1 MKQIFTLDSNKI
13 KKIDIKKIYDSKYKR
28 LANNLLDIKSKG
40 DYATFF
46 KLSNINCDLKKI
58 IGIKNLRDL
67 FNSNN
72 FKIQLKNSIEKQ
84 NVLELE
90 TIKTISGFKL
100 WMSSNDLQIT
110 PKMQENLSSD
120 PYKWLNFYKK
130 RIIDIN
136 SNFIKTWKSNA
147 KKLEE
152 IYSETNLWPLY
163 IGTYFLKFRKD
174 DVYLYAPFILKAVKI
189 TVENDSIFLESL
201 DDNIII
207 NEKLKY
213 LIEQHSE
220 IKLPI
225 LVDGEEISLTN
236 AIDDINGIEKSFLS
250 NHEAYE
256 QDLFFNPFT
265 ELSKKDFENN
275 ATIELFNGT
284 VLVQANPIGS
294 KLREI
299 MLNLIAQEKIDKLIS
314 VDDLFNYNKEAYEKS
329 LEKSNIA
336 RVTPSDFSQEKA
348 IIGTLEN
355 SSIIIGPPG
364 TGKSQTIANILINIA
379 KNNKKALFISQKK
392 VALDVVLKRLGEYQ
406 NMMFQFLESP
416 KASKSEKEYFYKPI
430 IDYFEKINNS
440 FKYKDIDK
448 YDTSFFHKNEME
460 YLDAKS
466 EIGEIFNK
474 DLKAY
479 QNLKS
484 QGNLNENIKNFEKF
498 YRIFNKFRSKNDF
511 LKIFK
516 YYRKISKHKIAKKLR
531 ANKDDTFLK
540 TYSKEFNYNY
550 WLTRKLYWFHR
561 KWLPEFKIND
571 LVQLSN
577 FIRLNSFIEFDNQE
591 HEYSRF
597 LDFKSINNTTPE
609 LLEAIYNNAAL
620 ISKKKLNIYRGQSEQ
635 KLQKL
640 NRFFGRLER
649 KVTSPYLLT
658 FLFNDIIKQ
667 VYNIFVGTP
676 EILANFVD
684 FEKDRFDYVIFDEA
698 SQIFIEKAIP
708 FISISKKVIVAGDSQ
723 QMQPTNWFATRD
735 ETEDE
740 YSEAEIT
747 SLLDWAIHNHL
758 PKYVLEMNYRSN
770 SSELVLFSSKE
781 FYNSELK
788 GLDNFSQR
796 NKISIEVVDVNGTW
810 EDNHNVIECEK
821 MIEICEKNLKKY
833 NSIILLAFNR
843 KQQDYIYEQ
852 IALKSPKI
860 FEALEDKVILRNIE
874 NIQGDE
880 ANLVIASIS
889 YTAQTSLHATYI
901 GSKKGR
907 NALNVAI
914 TRAKDK
920 MIIIKSIKNTEIDP
934 KNDNLLTFKK
944 WLAYIQLSADK
955 QKAYT
960 KIALS
965 EENKL
970 KKSQF
975 IFEIN
980 SWLSQQTFAN
990 EIKIKLDYCIGSYSI
1005 DMAILD
1011 NKNNFIVG
1019 LNLDSV
1025 ADEINMDEFI
1035 DNKIKTDFMA
1045 VKGYPIYR
1053 VSNFRFNENKP
1064 AMFRIINTLINK

>member
-1 MKQIFTLDSNKI
+1 MKQIFTLDGNKI
-13 KKIDIKKIYDSKYKR
+13 KKIDIKKIFDSKYKR

-46 KLSNINCDLKKI
+46 KLTNINSDLKKL
-58 IGIKNLRDL
+58 IGIKNLREI
-67 FNSNN
+67 FHSRT
-72 FKIQLKNSIEKQ
+72 FKIQLKNSLEK
-84 NVLELE
+84 NNITELNN
-90 TIKTISGFKL
+90 IKTISDFKT
-100 WMSSNDLQIT
+100 WMSDNNFQIT
-110 PKMQENLSSD
+110 PKMQENLAIDSQ
-120 PYKWLNFYKK
+120 KWLHFYKK
-130 RIIDIN
+130 RIIDTN
-136 SNFIKTWKSNA
+136 SNFIKVWKSNA

-163 IGTYFLKFRKD
+163 VGTYFLKFRKD
-174 DVYLYAPFILKAVKI
+174 DVYLHAPFILKCVKI
-189 TVENDSIFLESL
+189 TIENDSIYLENV
-201 DDNIII
+201 DENIII

-213 LIEQHSE
+213 LIEQHSHT
-220 IKLPI
+220 KLPI
-225 LVDGEEISLTN
+225 LVDGEEISLQDALN
-236 AIDDINGIEKSFLS
+236 DIKRLQHSFLNNQS
-250 NHEAYE
+250 N
-256 QDLFFNPFT
+256 DSDIFFNSFL
-265 ELSKKDFENN
+265 ELNKKEFDNN
-275 ATIELFNGT
+275 GAVELLGGT
-284 VLVQANPIGS
+284 ALVQANPIGS

-299 MLNLIAQEKIDKLIS
+299 MLNLIAQDKIDKLIS
-314 VDDLFNYNKEAYEKS
+314 VDDLYNYNKEAYEKS

-355 SSIIIGPPG
+355 SAIIIGPPG

-416 KASKSEKEYFYKPI
+416 KANKTEKEYFYKPI
-430 IDYFEKINNS
+430 IEYFEKINNS
-440 FKYKDIDK
+440 FKLKDINK
-448 YDTSFFHKNEME
+448 YDTSFFHENEMK

-479 QNLKS
+479 QNLKT
-484 QGNLNENIKNFEKF
+484 QGDLKYNIRKIEKF
-498 YRIFNKFRSKNDF
+498 YKIFNKFKSKNDF

-516 YYRKISKHKIAKKLR
+516 YYRKISKGKIAKKLR
-531 ANKDDTFLK
+531 INESNSLFKMYTG
-540 TYSKEFNYNY
+540 EFNSNY
-550 WLTRKLYWFHR
+550 RLTSKLYWFHR
-561 KWLPEFKIND
+561 KWLAEFKIND

-591 HEYSRF
+591 RDYSRF
-597 LDFKSINNTTPE
+597 LDFKSINNTTPK
-609 LLEAIYNNAAL
+609 LLDDIYNNCAL
-620 ISKKKLNIYRGQSEQ
+620 MSKKKLNLYRTQSDQ
-635 KLQKL
+635 KQQNL
-640 NRFFGRLER
+640 NKFFGRLER
-649 KVTSPYLLT
+649 KVTSPYILT

-676 EILANFVD
+676 EILSNFID
-684 FEKDRFDYVIFDEA
+684 FEKDKFDYVIFDEA

-723 QMQPTNWFATRD
+723 QMQPTNWFSTRD
-735 ETEDE
+735 ETDDE

-788 GLDNFSQR
+788 GLDNFTQR
-796 NKISIEVVDVNGTW
+796 NKVSIEVIDVNGIW
-810 EDNHNVIECEK
+810 EDNHNVIEAEK

-833 NSIILLAFNR
+833 SSIILLAFNR

-860 FEALEDKVILRNIE
+860 FEALEQKVILRNIE

-880 ANLVIASIS
+880 ADLVIASIS
-889 YTAQTSLHATYI
+889 YTSQTSLHSTYI

-920 MIIIKSIKNTEIDP
+920 MIIIKSIKNTDIEP

-944 WLAYIQLSADK
+944 WLNYIQLNSEK

-960 KIALS
+960 NIAIS
-965 EENKL
+965 EETRL

-980 SWLSQQTFAN
+980 SWLSQQSFFN
-990 EIKIKLDYCIGSYSI
+990 DIKVKLDYCVGSYNI

-1025 ADEINMDEFI
+1025 ADEINLDEFI
-1035 DNKIKTDFMA
+1035 ENKIKTDFMA

-1053 VSNFRFNENKP
+1053 VSNFRFDENKP
-1064 AMFRIINTLINK
+1064 AMFKIIKALINK